1 MRPRGLAGQ
10 RVGVGGIL
18 PRRPDCARIVGMKRT
33 TALAASTPR
42 TTASVEDARRL
53 AIREAIRSA
62 LDALRERQETR
73 RKELEELKK
82 QLQAEKE
89 RRLEEQARRE
99 RESAEDVKIGSA
111 SKMNYS
117 RASFGRESLEE
128 VRRALRE
135 RREQARRAF
144 ANRVMQGVRDVY
156 GGKAAPFYKAAGL
169 SRSAYSKII
178 SHPDHRPSKE
188 TVLAMAAA
196 LGMNP
201 GDAKAFLHLAG
212 YSLSEYVR
220 EDVIWA
226 TCFEHGVYGLD
237 DIKSLLAEFGDVAPS
252 GPAGSP

>member
-1 MRPRGLAGQ
+1 
-10 RVGVGGIL
+10 
-18 PRRPDCARIVGMKRT
+18 MKRT
-33 TALAASTPR
+33 PALAASTPG
-42 TTASVEDARRL
+42 TTTSVEDPRRL
-53 AIREAIRSA
+53 TIREAIRSA

-73 RKELEELKK
+73 REELEELKK

-89 RRLEEQARRE
+89 RRLEEQAHRE
-99 RESAEDVKIGSA
+99 RESAEEVKRPPVRNSRM
-111 SKMNYS
+111 SYS
-117 RASFGRESLEE
+117 RGSFERESVER
-128 VRRALRE
+128 VRRILKE

-156 GGKAAPFYKAAGL
+156 GGKAAPFYRAAGL

-196 LGMNP
+196 FGMNP

-226 TCFEHGVYGLD
+226 TCFEHGVHRLD
-237 DIKSLLAEFGDVAPS
+237 DIKGLLAEFGGAAPS
-252 GPAGSP
+252 GPMGSP

>member
-1 MRPRGLAGQ
+1 MRPRGLARP
-10 RVGVGGIL
+10 RVGMGGIL
-18 PRRPDCARIVGMKRT
+18 LRRPDCARIVGMKRT
-33 TALAASTPR
+33 PALAASTPG
-42 TTASVEDARRL
+42 TTASVEDAGRL

-73 RKELEELKK
+73 QKELEELKK
-82 QLQAEKE
+82 RFLAEKE
-89 RRLEEQARRE
+89 RMEGLSRQSSVTEFKKGGIRY
-99 RESAEDVKIGSA
+99 
-111 SKMNYS
+111 SKRSISNEPIEKLV
-117 RASFGRESLEE
+117 RA
-128 VRRALRE
+128 AIE
-135 RREQARRAF
+135 RREQAKRAF
-144 ANRVMQGVRDVY
+144 ANRVVQGVREVY

-196 LGMNP
+196 FGMNP

-226 TCFEHGVYGLD
+226 TCFEHGVHRLD
-237 DIKSLLAEFGDVAPS
+237 DIKGLLAEFGGAAPS
-252 GPAGSP
+252 GLTGSP